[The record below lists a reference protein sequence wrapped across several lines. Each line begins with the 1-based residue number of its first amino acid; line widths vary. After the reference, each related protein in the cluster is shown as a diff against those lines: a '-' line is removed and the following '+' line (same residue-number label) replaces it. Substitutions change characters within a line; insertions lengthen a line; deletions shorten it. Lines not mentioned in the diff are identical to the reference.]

1 MAADAKEQPP
11 TTPTLASLLG
21 LKSDCKASFVR
32 PRPQVKDATPFH
44 VSLCSPQPCLMGGGG
59 TPGQLPPSDRASDTQ
74 RETPPSQIPA
84 LRAVRPYRP
93 KTLAKT
99 PFNFA
104 IQPAIFM
111 GRQRAIYIHHRLAG
125 KVMGG
130 HSSPSAR
137 HLARQQSISYRG
149 GQTAVVGPVG
159 DVEGMLYSD
168 DMVMTPQGC
177 TAACSYTLICVSAH
191 CAEAKR
197 SGKCYRCYFG
207 ISVLSTGN
215 KDSYLFVSLGGEP
228 GPVGF
233 LRHGMVLPGS
243 ETGAK

>member
-1 MAADAKEQPP
+1 MPRNNHPLPPHWSVSWGSTVTAKPALCDPGHRSRMQPP
-11 TTPTLASLLG
+11 SMCPSAPPSPVSWEEGVPQGSSLLVTEP
-21 LKSDCKASFVR
+21 LN
-32 PRPQVKDATPFH
+32 
-44 VSLCSPQPCLMGGGG
+44 
-59 TPGQLPPSDRASDTQ
+59 TQ

-84 LRAVRPYRP
+84 LRAVRPNRP

-149 GQTAVVGPVG
+149 GQTVVVGPVG
-159 DVEGMLYSD
+159 DMEGMLYSD

-191 CAEAKR
+191 CAEAER